1 MTQTPAVE
9 ELAAGECSGAGA
21 RMQAPRA
28 VRAPRIELL
37 DAPCHP
43 ARGVRV
49 FMLCERGG

>member
-1 MTQTPAVE
+1 MTQTPADE
-9 ELAAGECSGAGA
+9 ERAAGLSGAGA

-28 VRAPRIELL
+28 ARAIPIELL

-49 FMLCERGG
+49 FMQ